1 MARFY
6 RRARENATQRSGIVS
21 RHARILLLPGQFR
34 QLPADEQRSAPH
46 GDARRRRDDVI
57 AHAEREAAVD
67 RPIRERILQP
77 IKRDVL
83 GAVAHAKERND
94 APVHLARE
102 RERLIFDGGVDEIL
116 VVEIAPRPVAQ
127 EKGERLEVG
136 ERVVKPRAARRAV
149 EIFASLLNWFK
160 INSTMFT

>member
-67 RPIRERILQP
+67 RPVRERILQP

-94 APVHLARE
+94 A
-102 RERLIFDGGVDEIL
+102 
-116 VVEIAPRPVAQ
+116 Q
-127 EKGERLEVG
+127 STS
-136 ERVVKPRAARRAV
+136 RASVSVSFSMAV
-149 EIFASLLNWFK
+149 
-160 INSTMFT
+160 